1 MGRLKALILSPW
13 WSLTF
18 LWTVTFNQQV
28 MPMEFQWELKLT
40 FPFYSWLISLSPSQ
54 KSQQDSTG
62 VCYQSLHNLQD
73 FFFFFSSYIWN
84 LSYLINNSFYHKC
97 RCSCNA
103 PCNLSNVSK
112 VISCARQK
120 LLLTSGLTTVNQQI
134 WLLSRLPPAPLA
146 DSGCKLL
153 PLRAVTRQG
162 TRTFTDTVQFVIK
175 YGLGFLS
182 QESSVWTLYNI

>member
-1 MGRLKALILSPW
+1 
-13 WSLTF
+13 
-18 LWTVTFNQQV
+18 
-28 MPMEFQWELKLT
+28 MPMEFQWELKWT

-54 KSQQDSTG
+54 KCQQDSTG

-73 FFFFFSSYIWN
+73 FFFSYIWN

-134 WLLSRLPPAPLA
+134 WLLSRLPPAPAA

-153 PLRAVTRQG
+153 PLRAATRQG
-162 TRTFTDTVQFVIK
+162 SRTLTDTVQFVIK

-182 QESSVWTLYNI
+182 QGSSVWALHNI